1 MLVLEIKQVAGNEAP
16 IPHCV
21 VRAGAGLGRVM
32 RDVAPGKL
40 GATLALRTQTAEVE
54 IPYPTVQYGIAYKSS
69 SNLQEGAGSSSA
81 TR

>member
-1 MLVLEIKQVAGNEAP
+1 
-16 IPHCV
+16 
-21 VRAGAGLGRVM
+21 M

-40 GATLALRTQTAEVE
+40 GATLAPRTQTAEVE

-69 SNLQEGAGSSSA
+69 RNLQEGGGSSSA

>member
-1 MLVLEIKQVAGNEAP
+1 
-16 IPHCV
+16 
-21 VRAGAGLGRVM
+21 M

-69 SNLQEGAGSSSA
+69 RNLQEGGGSSSA